1 MDSVSFFK
9 PILLI
14 PRRKILISVLGG
26 RGREDHERKT
36 VSLKKKIKIITAALK
51 ECKVVF
57 LDADS

>member
-26 RGREDHERKT
+26 RGREDQERKT
-36 VSLKKKIKIITAALK
+36 VSKKIKITTAALK